1 MFSLRPLALGKM
13 INGAVEET
21 VVVQTGAAE
30 EEMVDLGEEKT
41 SRALNLA
48 LDKID
53 FQLLTLQALLIKVE
67 ERQQPTMRITKN
79 VKLSRATWRSGKARD
94 NGAFP
99 LILLL
104 RIHFLDLQISL
115 LKS

>member
-21 VVVQTGAAE
+21 VVAQTGAA

-48 LDKID
+48 LNKID
-53 FQLLTLQALLIKVE
+53 FQLLTLQALLTKVE

-79 VKLSRATWRSGKARD
+79 VKLSRTTWRSGRARD